1 MVRRV
6 TMPTAAIVEA
16 GQAIE
21 NAIQEYRD
29 VVKLL
34 AWHGSDAPRWFDSN
48 TELTPMSFAQVDTLF
63 RLD

>member
-1 MVRRV
+1 MKDRRDRVIPGRAEEIHMVRRV

-34 AWHGSDAPRWFDSN
+34 ACD
-48 TELTPMSFAQVDTLF
+48 EEAQI
-63 RLD
+63 

>member
-1 MVRRV
+1 
-6 TMPTAAIVEA
+6 MPTAAIVEA

-34 AWHGSDAPRWFDSN
+34 ACMTRRHGSDAPRWFDSN